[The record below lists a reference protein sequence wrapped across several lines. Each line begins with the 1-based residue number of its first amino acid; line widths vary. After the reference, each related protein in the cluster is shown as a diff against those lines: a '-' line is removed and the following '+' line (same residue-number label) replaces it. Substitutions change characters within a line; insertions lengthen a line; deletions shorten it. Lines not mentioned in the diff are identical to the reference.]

1 LERRVSFG
9 GDQRVSQTKIGYY
22 ADLFFYPL
30 VVVALLL
37 YELNSRGFALHSR
50 WWLAFVCGAIL
61 WTLVEYL
68 LHRFVYHKVAV
79 VRELHGMHHSRPSDF
94 NGAPIWLSIVSFS
107 FFLSFLA
114 LLWDI
119 EIALGTTCGLIV
131 GYIAYLL
138 VHDAVHRWQ
147 LGERSLMRGYR
158 LWHLRHH
165 RNPVPCNFGV
175 TTSFWDLV
183 FGTAILPERARR
195 PRLVANTKVTPG
207 AS

>member
-1 LERRVSFG
+1 
-9 GDQRVSQTKIGYY
+9 VSQTKIGYY

-175 TTSFWDLV
+175 TTGFWDLV
-183 FGTAILPERARR
+183 FGTAILPEQARR

>member
-1 LERRVSFG
+1 
-9 GDQRVSQTKIGYY
+9 VSQTKIGYY

-30 VVVALLL
+30 VVAALLL

-79 VRELHGMHHSRPSDF
+79 VREFHGMHHSRPSDF
-94 NGAPIWLSIVSFS
+94 NGAPIWVSIVGFS

-114 LLWDI
+114 MLWDI
-119 EIALGTTCGLIV
+119 EIALGTTCGLMV

-138 VHDAVHRWQ
+138 VHDAVHRWH
-147 LGERSLMRGYR
+147 LGERSWMRSYR

-165 RNPVPCNFGV
+165 RNPVPGNFGV
-175 TTSFWDLV
+175 TTGFWDLA

-195 PRLVANTKVTPG
+195 PRLVANTKVTPR